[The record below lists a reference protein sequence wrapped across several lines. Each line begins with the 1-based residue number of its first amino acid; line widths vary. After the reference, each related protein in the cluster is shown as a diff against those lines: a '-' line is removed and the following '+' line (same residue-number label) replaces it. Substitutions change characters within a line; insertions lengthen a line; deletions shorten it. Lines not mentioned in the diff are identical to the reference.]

1 VIPIVYLGPSLPRCE
16 AAQHLN
22 ARYCPPIKRGNLTQ
36 TKEYNPI
43 VIIDGEF
50 YQSLS
55 VSPKE
60 ILELADRGKT
70 VIGAASMGALRAAE
84 LYPFGVQGVGWVYD
98 GYRSGRLRSDDEVA
112 MTYSPLN
119 QQALTVPLVNIR
131 YWVEQLLAN
140 DIVDPV
146 LGNKMVRSARK
157 IFFADR
163 TPQRLCQ
170 ALTNELSSARL
181 RTIMEWSNNQI
192 PDVKAMDTRLTLRL
206 VHEMENE
213 SRK

>member
-1 VIPIVYLGPSLPRCE
+1 MIPIVYLGPSLPRCE
-16 AAQHLN
+16 AVQHLH
-22 ARYCPPIKRGNLTQ
+22 ARYCPPIKRGDLAQ

-50 YQSLS
+50 YQSWS

-60 ILELADRGKT
+60 ILELVDSGKT

-84 LYPFGVQGVGWVYD
+84 LHPFGVQGIGWVYD
-98 GYRSGRLRSDDEVA
+98 GYRSGRLASDDEVA
-112 MTYSPLN
+112 VTYSPLN

-131 YWVEQLLAN
+131 YWIELLLAN
-140 DIVDPV
+140 NIIDAAV
-146 LGNKMVRSARK
+146 GKKMVRSARK

-170 ALTNELSSARL
+170 ALAHALPSTCLS
-181 RTIMEWSNNQI
+181 TIIEWSNNQI
-192 PDVKAMDTRLTLRL
+192 PDVKAMDTRLALRL
-206 VHEMENE
+206 VHEV
-213 SRK
+213 KK